1 MIQGDL
7 VAYFESGNT
16 TRSVQTITY
25 NKEDPGGKSYGEYQI
40 SARSGTLKK
49 YLSWSTFGQK
59 FKEVN
64 PASKEFDEIWIHIAK
79 KAPKAFAKDQ
89 YDFIYAT
96 HFVPVQNAAKQLGFN
111 VNSFAINEA
120 LFSIGVQHGRY
131 KTILQE
137 ASKKRISKTP
147 TIENDIDCLYDARTE
162 YVKRLG
168 LPEKISSAIIHRY
181 VSERYIVSEIAKVL
195 DPYVGNDSSMKL
207 KTLKLASFL
216 PL

>member
-1 MIQGDL
+1 MIQGEL

-16 TRSVQTITY
+16 PRSVQTITY
-25 NKEDPGGKSYGEYQI
+25 NKDDPGGKSYGEYQI
-40 SARSGTLKK
+40 SARTGTLKK

-64 PASKEFDEIWIHIAK
+64 PASKEFDEIWKAVAK

-96 HFVPVQNAAKQLGFN
+96 HFVPVQNAAKDLGFDTT
-111 VNSFAINEA
+111 SFAINES

-147 TIENDIDCLYDARTE
+147 TIENDIDCLYDARTD

-181 VSERYIVSEIAKVL
+181 VSERYIVYEIAKVL